1 MTWTVDPSWTATAN
15 GPTMDEESFLQVYKN
30 KVSRH
35 LIACATSLP
44 DVGCRECR
52 TGYFTNHEQC
62 KEPIQK
68 LRTASLLRARQC
80 GNRSGHRNIGQ
91 SWPQQILCLS
101 AIQWHARKI
110 SSQPEMY
117 TKEVFGGSYGKTLAQ
132 IYLNIGLEPPS
143 CLPNIET
150 SSETSDTSESPT
162 FNLHESNT
170 SRKSPKTPI
179 SQILSPRSSRNA
191 ARNSLPRALFT
202 ESVVVSP
209 QKATPCSSNSLTSS
223 MCSFASTSFSQSSIR
238 VETEN
243 NPRSKAVTPA
253 PQLVLIPMSVS
264 GKKESAS
271 KTRRKPRTPVKRD
284 ISLNKRSFATDA
296 SSRSAS
302 LKTPKA
308 RTSRGTPQR
317 RSATRRSVPSRRR
330 SEQSKNCQRKSLY
343 RSVKETPNPKM
354 SYPRWER
361 ARMAAAEKTKYHSV
375 IVAESPIK
383 PSEVGAALGSPLR
396 RLRRASSF
404 LNCERM
410 CSSVGGSDS
419 CLQSRAERWQKKQQ
433 EDEASLSQFG
443 SVFSGGESTFS
454 TLSQPPSLFRR
465 QSSNLLANL
474 QQSSQPSLKSP
485 RRPTLNTIASSPS
498 ILSLQGN
505 KASPHTNPVP
515 SSNNNACMTTPPKHI
530 ISLAETASPIMLSTP
545 TLRSSLV
552 SGTGMTT
559 APKSRRTRGLTTD
572 LREVPISPHVYDEAA
587 MFLGQDEFLRQTTP
601 SRETALLQRTKRQQN
616 EPVCV
621 PAKKRIT
628 LMESPYKPASN
639 DRTVGTPVLLSPRM
653 SDRRTP
659 LSSIDNHSTSSSLR
673 NYHERIESS
682 SGFEISPNPYYCE
695 DSGSSLLSPCKQRT
709 STTTKTPQ
717 KGLFNAAPIL
727 NFSHCLQS
735 AKQINEEAMEPY
747 NKSQSQ
753 QLNRVK
759 LRPRKSLFR

>member
-1 MTWTVDPSWTATAN
+1 
-15 GPTMDEESFLQVYKN
+15 
-30 KVSRH
+30 
-35 LIACATSLP
+35 
-44 DVGCRECR
+44 
-52 TGYFTNHEQC
+52 
-62 KEPIQK
+62 
-68 LRTASLLRARQC
+68 
-80 GNRSGHRNIGQ
+80 
-91 SWPQQILCLS
+91 
-101 AIQWHARKI
+101 
-110 SSQPEMY
+110 
-117 TKEVFGGSYGKTLAQ
+117 
-132 IYLNIGLEPPS
+132 
-143 CLPNIET
+143 
-150 SSETSDTSESPT
+150 
-162 FNLHESNT
+162 
-170 SRKSPKTPI
+170 
-179 SQILSPRSSRNA
+179 
-191 ARNSLPRALFT
+191 
-202 ESVVVSP
+202 
-209 QKATPCSSNSLTSS
+209 
-223 MCSFASTSFSQSSIR
+223 
-238 VETEN
+238 
-243 NPRSKAVTPA
+243 
-253 PQLVLIPMSVS
+253 
-264 GKKESAS
+264 
-271 KTRRKPRTPVKRD
+271 
-284 ISLNKRSFATDA
+284 
-296 SSRSAS
+296 
-302 LKTPKA
+302 
-308 RTSRGTPQR
+308 
-317 RSATRRSVPSRRR
+317 
-330 SEQSKNCQRKSLY
+330 
-343 RSVKETPNPKM
+343 M

-443 SVFSGGESTFS
+443 SVFSG
-454 TLSQPPSLFRR
+454 
-465 QSSNLLANL
+465 
-474 QQSSQPSLKSP
+474 
-485 RRPTLNTIASSPS
+485 
-498 ILSLQGN
+498 
-505 KASPHTNPVP
+505 ASPHTNPVP

-682 SGFEISPNPYYCE
+682 SGFE
-695 DSGSSLLSPCKQRT
+695 
-709 STTTKTPQ
+709 
-717 KGLFNAAPIL
+717 
-727 NFSHCLQS
+727 
-735 AKQINEEAMEPY
+735 
-747 NKSQSQ
+747 
-753 QLNRVK
+753 
-759 LRPRKSLFR
+759 